1 LGHTFAAPRL
11 PVTPISTTASF
22 SRSPSEATALYG
34 WRPYMHDPALAHWL
48 HRITCPTL
56 VLWGVED
63 GIVPPSYG
71 AQLADALPD
80 ALFVTVSAA
89 AHYPQ
94 IEEPEQVAALIE
106 RFAFGEHRP

>member
-1 LGHTFAAPRL
+1 
-11 PVTPISTTASF
+11 
-22 SRSPSEATALYG
+22 
-34 WRPYMHDPALAHWL
+34 MHDPALAHWL